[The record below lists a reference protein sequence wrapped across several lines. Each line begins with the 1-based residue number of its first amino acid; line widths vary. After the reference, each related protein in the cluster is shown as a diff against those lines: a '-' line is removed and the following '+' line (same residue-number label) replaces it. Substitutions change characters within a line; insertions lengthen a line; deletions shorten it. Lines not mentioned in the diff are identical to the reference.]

1 MRFQYISTKVKR
13 ICLFPDKHKMIIPT
27 FPYVDPEGEEFF
39 VKLIPKMIPTFA
51 YVDPD
56 KEMLIE
62 LLPGSTDVLVVY
74 LLKTDVRFRT
84 AADLILTL
92 LNEGIDG
99 VPMRIGFLHNNQCIL
114 LESYNSFSK
123 SYVLFPYT
131 NND

>member
-1 MRFQYISTKVKR
+1 MRFEYISTKVKR
-13 ICLFPDKHKMIIPT
+13 ICLFPDKQKMIIPT
-27 FPYVDPEGEEFF
+27 FPYVDPQGDEFF

-62 LLPGSTDVLVVY
+62 LLPTFTDVLVVY
-74 LLKTDVRFRT
+74 LLTSEVRFRT

-114 LESYNSFSK
+114 LES
-123 SYVLFPYT
+123 
-131 NND
+131 